1 MEMYFKR
8 MKDEWTGL
16 VEQAD
21 PLIRAKAAEIA
32 VAHAHYLSIEFYRI
46 VRIDP
51 HAEEF
56 LSNEQVERQLKSAM
70 ERWII
75 NVLSAQVDDVERLI
89 QIQHTVAEVHARIGI
104 PVEIVEMGFR
114 VLKKIL
120 YPVIFSSDYSAAE
133 KLQVYHFSIN
143 SIDIAM
149 EVMTRAF
156 TFSDSSASKEDENY
170 RIFSLLENAE
180 EEKERQIASLLSWEI
195 DIIYKVLLDSDLGS
209 SLPLSQADF
218 GLWFN
223 HKGRHYFSGIAEVG
237 HMMGA
242 VLINENDE
250 VMFFNPAAEKLWG
263 YKREE
268 VIGNNIDM
276 LIPRDLRPAHP
287 EYIRHNREGGKARVE
302 GMSREL
308 QLEKKDGSKIWTRFA
323 LSKVSAEGKI
333 YYLALVRDASVEMA
347 QKEQTRQLIIAV
359 DHLDRPVIV
368 LDPERHIVQCN
379 RAFTEMFGYC
389 ISEASGMQ
397 PDSLLNI
404 PEFPADNRIRLQQL
418 LWKTAR
424 DQDEFL
430 LLTRTGEKIWIK
442 ASISPV
448 YDVLAHLQNLVM
460 TFSDITEERQ
470 IRQLEGNIL
479 AAMCSSPPFHEMGE
493 IICRNIESVLN
504 ESHVSLF
511 ALRNGMPIHWAS
523 SSHGAEVQNAQSWSA
538 TIRQRDGAPAGILQ
552 IKTSSGAETSAFIE
566 RVADI
571 SQHMAALALEQE
583 KSRQHIEQLI
593 QFDPMTGLPNRNNL
607 HNYLDDLVDK
617 AVSPV
622 VYLISVDHIQDV
634 IDSLGYAWADQA
646 LLEVVNRFREKLKPD
661 QYLCRIEGTQF
672 VLVSLENDVS
682 NITQIADELRNV
694 VSKPI
699 MIDDKPFPLTLSIG
713 ISYDVGKN
721 RDYLLSTAH
730 NAMDF
735 IRKNGG
741 NGWQFFSPA
750 MNEMV
755 KERLVLGAALKEA
768 ISNNQLKLV
777 YQPQIFAETGELY
790 GIEALARWHDPLHGH
805 VPPSRFIPLAEE
817 IGEIENIGRWVIA
830 EACRQLAEWR
840 SQNIHIP
847 ALSVNLSALHFRS
860 NQLPNQVSDAMHAWG
875 IDGHQLTVE
884 ITESMMMEHDTEIF
898 KRIQILRDMGVGLSV
913 DDFGTG
919 FSGLSRLVS
928 LPVTEIKIDKSFVD
942 RCLTEKRILALL
954 EAITSIGQSL
964 NLTVVAEGVETKE
977 QFEMLRKIHCR
988 VIQGYFFSRP
998 LPAEEI
1004 PGWMSSVLPLKI

>member
-1 MEMYFKR
+1 MKMYFKR

-180 EEKERQIASLLSWEI
+180 EEKERQIASILSWEI

-237 HMMGA
+237 HISRLIQDFDGIFNQTMRNTRNLNNRSLRVKFLLQIRNTVSQIITLLRELFEEVSRHEVGMDVLTKLLNRRFLPTIFKREIAHANRTGTPLS
-242 VLINENDE
+242 VLIIDVDKFKEINDTWGHNTGDEILRKVSQAFYDNVRSSDYVFRYGGDEFIIVLTEASENETLRT
-250 VMFFNPAAEKLWG
+250 AE
-263 YKREE
+263 R
-268 VIGNNIDM
+268 
-276 LIPRDLRPAHP
+276 
-287 EYIRHNREGGKARVE
+287 IRSRVE
-302 GMSREL
+302 KTKLKAANGE
-308 QLEKKDGSKIWTRFA
+308 DIA
-323 LSKVSAEGKI
+323 LS
-333 YYLALVRDASVEMA
+333 L
-347 QKEQTRQLIIAV
+347 
-359 DHLDRPVIV
+359 
-368 LDPERHIVQCN
+368 
-379 RAFTEMFGYC
+379 
-389 ISEASGMQ
+389 
-397 PDSLLNI
+397 
-404 PEFPADNRIRLQQL
+404 
-418 LWKTAR
+418 
-424 DQDEFL
+424 
-430 LLTRTGEKIWIK
+430 
-442 ASISPV
+442 SI
-448 YDVLAHLQNLVM
+448 
-460 TFSDITEERQ
+460 
-470 IRQLEGNIL
+470 G
-479 AAMCSSPPFHEMGE
+479 AAMF
-493 IICRNIESVLN
+493 
-504 ESHVSLF
+504 
-511 ALRNGMPIHWAS
+511 NGHPDYERLIQ
-523 SSHGAEVQNAQSWSA
+523 VQNPQSWSA

-593 QFDPMTGLPNRNNL
+593 QFDPMTGLPKRNNL

-622 VYLISVDHIQDV
+622 VYLIGVDHIQDV

-721 RDYLLSTAH
+721 RDYLLSNAH
-730 NAMDF
+730 NAMDY

-790 GIEALARWHDPLHGH
+790 GIEALARWHDPQHGH

>member
-1 MEMYFKR
+1 MKMYFKR

-180 EEKERQIASLLSWEI
+180 EEKERQIASILSWEI

-237 HMMGA
+237 HISRLIQDFDGIFNQTMRNTRNLNNRSLRVKFLLQIRNTVSQIITLLRELFEEVSRHEVGMDVLTKLLNRRFLPTIFKREIAHANRTGTPLS
-242 VLINENDE
+242 VLIIDVDKFKEINDTWGHNTGDEILRKVSQAFYDNVRSSDYVFRYGGDEFIIVLTEASENETLRT
-250 VMFFNPAAEKLWG
+250 AE
-263 YKREE
+263 R
-268 VIGNNIDM
+268 
-276 LIPRDLRPAHP
+276 
-287 EYIRHNREGGKARVE
+287 IRSRVE
-302 GMSREL
+302 KTKLKAANGE
-308 QLEKKDGSKIWTRFA
+308 DIA
-323 LSKVSAEGKI
+323 LS
-333 YYLALVRDASVEMA
+333 L
-347 QKEQTRQLIIAV
+347 
-359 DHLDRPVIV
+359 
-368 LDPERHIVQCN
+368 
-379 RAFTEMFGYC
+379 
-389 ISEASGMQ
+389 
-397 PDSLLNI
+397 
-404 PEFPADNRIRLQQL
+404 
-418 LWKTAR
+418 
-424 DQDEFL
+424 
-430 LLTRTGEKIWIK
+430 
-442 ASISPV
+442 SI
-448 YDVLAHLQNLVM
+448 
-460 TFSDITEERQ
+460 
-470 IRQLEGNIL
+470 G
-479 AAMCSSPPFHEMGE
+479 AAMF
-493 IICRNIESVLN
+493 
-504 ESHVSLF
+504 
-511 ALRNGMPIHWAS
+511 NGHPDYERLIQ
-523 SSHGAEVQNAQSWSA
+523 VQNPQSWSA

-593 QFDPMTGLPNRNNL
+593 QFDPMTGLPKRNNL

-622 VYLISVDHIQDV
+622 VYLIGVDHIQDV

-730 NAMDF
+730 NAMDY

-790 GIEALARWHDPLHGH
+790 GIEALARWHDPQHGH

-977 QFEMLRKIHCR
+977 QFEMLRKLHCR

>member
-1 MEMYFKR
+1 MKMYFKR

-180 EEKERQIASLLSWEI
+180 EEKERQIASILSWEI

-237 HMMGA
+237 HISRLIQDFDGIFNQTMRNTRNLNNRSLRVKFLLQIRNTVSQIITLLRELFEEVSRHEVGMDVLTKLLNRRFLPTIFKREIAHANRTGTPLS
-242 VLINENDE
+242 VLIIDVDKFKEINDTWGHNTGDEILRKVSQAFYDNVRSSDYVFRYGGDEFIIVLTEASENETLRT
-250 VMFFNPAAEKLWG
+250 AE
-263 YKREE
+263 R
-268 VIGNNIDM
+268 
-276 LIPRDLRPAHP
+276 
-287 EYIRHNREGGKARVE
+287 IRSRVE
-302 GMSREL
+302 KTKLKAANGE
-308 QLEKKDGSKIWTRFA
+308 DIA
-323 LSKVSAEGKI
+323 LS
-333 YYLALVRDASVEMA
+333 L
-347 QKEQTRQLIIAV
+347 
-359 DHLDRPVIV
+359 
-368 LDPERHIVQCN
+368 
-379 RAFTEMFGYC
+379 
-389 ISEASGMQ
+389 
-397 PDSLLNI
+397 
-404 PEFPADNRIRLQQL
+404 
-418 LWKTAR
+418 
-424 DQDEFL
+424 
-430 LLTRTGEKIWIK
+430 
-442 ASISPV
+442 SI
-448 YDVLAHLQNLVM
+448 
-460 TFSDITEERQ
+460 
-470 IRQLEGNIL
+470 G
-479 AAMCSSPPFHEMGE
+479 AAMF
-493 IICRNIESVLN
+493 
-504 ESHVSLF
+504 
-511 ALRNGMPIHWAS
+511 NGHPDYERLIQ
-523 SSHGAEVQNAQSWSA
+523 VQNPQSWSA

-593 QFDPMTGLPNRNNL
+593 QFDPMTGLPKRNNL

-622 VYLISVDHIQDV
+622 VYLIGVDHIQDV

-730 NAMDF
+730 NAMDY

-790 GIEALARWHDPLHGH
+790 GIEALARWHDPQHGH

>member
-1 MEMYFKR
+1 M
-8 MKDEWTGL
+8 
-16 VEQAD
+16 
-21 PLIRAKAAEIA
+21 
-32 VAHAHYLSIEFYRI
+32 
-46 VRIDP
+46 
-51 HAEEF
+51 
-56 LSNEQVERQLKSAM
+56 RQ
-70 ERWII
+70 
-75 NVLSAQVDDVERLI
+75 D
-89 QIQHTVAEVHARIGI
+89 AEVIMKLTDADNAADGI
-104 PVEIVEMGFR
+104 FFP
-114 VLKKIL
+114 
-120 YPVIFSSDYSAAE
+120 A
-133 KLQVYHFSIN
+133 
-143 SIDIAM
+143 
-149 EVMTRAF
+149 
-156 TFSDSSASKEDENY
+156 
-170 RIFSLLENAE
+170 LEQN
-180 EEKERQIASLLSWEI
+180 
-195 DIIYKVLLDSDLGS
+195 
-209 SLPLSQADF
+209 
-218 GLWFN
+218 
-223 HKGRHYFSGIAEVG
+223 
-237 HMMGA
+237 MMGA

-287 EYIRHNREGGKARVE
+287 QYIRHNREGGKARVE

-323 LSKVSAEGKI
+323 LSKVSAEGKV

-389 ISEASGMQ
+389 INEASGMQ
-397 PDSLLNI
+397 PDTLLNI

-622 VYLISVDHIQDV
+622 VYLIGVDHIQDV

-661 QYLCRIEGTQF
+661 QYLCRIEGASF

-682 NITQIADELRNV
+682 NITQIADELR
-694 VSKPI
+694 K
-699 MIDDKPFPLTLSIG
+699 
-713 ISYDVGKN
+713 
-721 RDYLLSTAH
+721 
-730 NAMDF
+730 
-735 IRKNGG
+735 
-741 NGWQFFSPA
+741 
-750 MNEMV
+750 
-755 KERLVLGAALKEA
+755 
-768 ISNNQLKLV
+768 
-777 YQPQIFAETGELY
+777 
-790 GIEALARWHDPLHGH
+790 
-805 VPPSRFIPLAEE
+805 
-817 IGEIENIGRWVIA
+817 
-830 EACRQLAEWR
+830 LAEWR

-898 KRIQILRDMGVGLSV
+898 KRIQILRDMGIGLSV

-964 NLTVVAEGVETKE
+964 NLTVVAEGIETKE

>member
-180 EEKERQIASLLSWEI
+180 EEKERQIASILSWEI

-237 HMMGA
+237 HISRLIQDFDGIFNQTMRNTRNLNNRSLRVKFLLQIRNTVSQIITLLRELFEEVSRHEVGMDVLTKLLNRRFLPTIFKREIAHANRTGTPLS
-242 VLINENDE
+242 VLIIDVDKFKEINDTWGHNTGDEILRKVSQAFYDNVRSSDYVFRYGGDEFIIVLTEASENETLRT
-250 VMFFNPAAEKLWG
+250 AE
-263 YKREE
+263 R
-268 VIGNNIDM
+268 
-276 LIPRDLRPAHP
+276 
-287 EYIRHNREGGKARVE
+287 IRSRVE
-302 GMSREL
+302 KTKLKAANGE
-308 QLEKKDGSKIWTRFA
+308 DIA
-323 LSKVSAEGKI
+323 LS
-333 YYLALVRDASVEMA
+333 L
-347 QKEQTRQLIIAV
+347 
-359 DHLDRPVIV
+359 
-368 LDPERHIVQCN
+368 
-379 RAFTEMFGYC
+379 
-389 ISEASGMQ
+389 
-397 PDSLLNI
+397 
-404 PEFPADNRIRLQQL
+404 
-418 LWKTAR
+418 
-424 DQDEFL
+424 
-430 LLTRTGEKIWIK
+430 
-442 ASISPV
+442 SI
-448 YDVLAHLQNLVM
+448 
-460 TFSDITEERQ
+460 
-470 IRQLEGNIL
+470 G
-479 AAMCSSPPFHEMGE
+479 AAMF
-493 IICRNIESVLN
+493 
-504 ESHVSLF
+504 
-511 ALRNGMPIHWAS
+511 NGHPDYERLIQ
-523 SSHGAEVQNAQSWSA
+523 VQNPQSWSA

-593 QFDPMTGLPNRNNL
+593 QFDPMTGLPKRNNL

-622 VYLISVDHIQDV
+622 VYLIGVDHIQDV

-730 NAMDF
+730 NAMDY

-790 GIEALARWHDPLHGH
+790 GIEALARWHDPQHGH

>member
-1 MEMYFKR
+1 MKMYFKR

-180 EEKERQIASLLSWEI
+180 EEKERQIASILSWEI

-237 HMMGA
+237 HISRLIQDFDGIFNQTMRNTRNLNNRSLRVKFLLQIRNTVSQIITLLRELFEEVSRHEVGMDVLTKLLNRRFLPTIFKREIAHANRTGTPLS
-242 VLINENDE
+242 VLIIDVDKFKEINDTWGHNTGDEILRKVSQAFYDNVRSSDYVFRYGGDEFIIVLTEASENETLRT
-250 VMFFNPAAEKLWG
+250 AE
-263 YKREE
+263 R
-268 VIGNNIDM
+268 
-276 LIPRDLRPAHP
+276 
-287 EYIRHNREGGKARVE
+287 IRSRVE
-302 GMSREL
+302 KTKLKAANGE
-308 QLEKKDGSKIWTRFA
+308 DIA
-323 LSKVSAEGKI
+323 LS
-333 YYLALVRDASVEMA
+333 L
-347 QKEQTRQLIIAV
+347 
-359 DHLDRPVIV
+359 
-368 LDPERHIVQCN
+368 
-379 RAFTEMFGYC
+379 
-389 ISEASGMQ
+389 
-397 PDSLLNI
+397 
-404 PEFPADNRIRLQQL
+404 
-418 LWKTAR
+418 
-424 DQDEFL
+424 
-430 LLTRTGEKIWIK
+430 
-442 ASISPV
+442 SI
-448 YDVLAHLQNLVM
+448 
-460 TFSDITEERQ
+460 
-470 IRQLEGNIL
+470 G
-479 AAMCSSPPFHEMGE
+479 AAMF
-493 IICRNIESVLN
+493 
-504 ESHVSLF
+504 
-511 ALRNGMPIHWAS
+511 NGHPDYERLIQ
-523 SSHGAEVQNAQSWSA
+523 VQNAQSWSA

-593 QFDPMTGLPNRNNL
+593 QFDPMTGLPKRNNL

-622 VYLISVDHIQDV
+622 VYLIGVDHIQDV

-730 NAMDF
+730 NSMDY

-790 GIEALARWHDPLHGH
+790 GIEALARWHDPQHGH

>member
-1 MEMYFKR
+1 MKMYFKR

-120 YPVIFSSDYSAAE
+120 YPVIFSSDYSAVE

-180 EEKERQIASLLSWEI
+180 EEKERQIASILSWEI

-237 HMMGA
+237 HISRLIQDFDGIFNQTMRNTRNLNNRSLRVKFLLQIRNTVSQIITLLRELFEEVSRHEVGMDVLTKLLNRRFLPTIFKREIAHANRTGTPLS
-242 VLINENDE
+242 VLIIDVDKFKEINDTWGHNTGDEILRKVSQAFYDNVRSSDYVFRYGGDEFIIVLTEASENETLRT
-250 VMFFNPAAEKLWG
+250 AE
-263 YKREE
+263 R
-268 VIGNNIDM
+268 
-276 LIPRDLRPAHP
+276 
-287 EYIRHNREGGKARVE
+287 IRSRVE
-302 GMSREL
+302 KTKLKAANGE
-308 QLEKKDGSKIWTRFA
+308 DIA
-323 LSKVSAEGKI
+323 LS
-333 YYLALVRDASVEMA
+333 L
-347 QKEQTRQLIIAV
+347 
-359 DHLDRPVIV
+359 
-368 LDPERHIVQCN
+368 
-379 RAFTEMFGYC
+379 
-389 ISEASGMQ
+389 
-397 PDSLLNI
+397 
-404 PEFPADNRIRLQQL
+404 
-418 LWKTAR
+418 
-424 DQDEFL
+424 
-430 LLTRTGEKIWIK
+430 
-442 ASISPV
+442 SI
-448 YDVLAHLQNLVM
+448 
-460 TFSDITEERQ
+460 
-470 IRQLEGNIL
+470 G
-479 AAMCSSPPFHEMGE
+479 AAMF
-493 IICRNIESVLN
+493 
-504 ESHVSLF
+504 
-511 ALRNGMPIHWAS
+511 NGHPDYERLIQ
-523 SSHGAEVQNAQSWSA
+523 VQNAQSWSA

-593 QFDPMTGLPNRNNL
+593 QFDPMTGLPKRNNL

-622 VYLISVDHIQDV
+622 VYLIGVDHIQDV

-730 NAMDF
+730 NAMDY

-790 GIEALARWHDPLHGH
+790 GIEALARWHDPQHGH

>member
-237 HMMGA
+237 HISRLIQDFDGIFNQTMRNTRNLNNRSLRVKFLLQIRNTVSQIITLLRELFEEVSRHEVGMDVLTKLLNRRFLPTIFKREIAHANRTGTPLS
-242 VLINENDE
+242 VLIIDVDKFKEINDTWGHNTGDEILRKVSQAFYDNVRSSDYVFRYGGDEFIIVLTEASENETLRT
-250 VMFFNPAAEKLWG
+250 AE
-263 YKREE
+263 R
-268 VIGNNIDM
+268 
-276 LIPRDLRPAHP
+276 
-287 EYIRHNREGGKARVE
+287 IRSRVE
-302 GMSREL
+302 KTKLKAANGE
-308 QLEKKDGSKIWTRFA
+308 DIA
-323 LSKVSAEGKI
+323 LS
-333 YYLALVRDASVEMA
+333 
-347 QKEQTRQLIIAV
+347 
-359 DHLDRPVIV
+359 
-368 LDPERHIVQCN
+368 
-379 RAFTEMFGYC
+379 
-389 ISEASGMQ
+389 
-397 PDSLLNI
+397 
-404 PEFPADNRIRLQQL
+404 
-418 LWKTAR
+418 
-424 DQDEFL
+424 
-430 LLTRTGEKIWIK
+430 
-442 ASISPV
+442 
-448 YDVLAHLQNLVM
+448 
-460 TFSDITEERQ
+460 
-470 IRQLEGNIL
+470 
-479 AAMCSSPPFHEMGE
+479 
-493 IICRNIESVLN
+493 
-504 ESHVSLF
+504 
-511 ALRNGMPIHWAS
+511 
-523 SSHGAEVQNAQSWSA
+523 
-538 TIRQRDGAPAGILQ
+538 
-552 IKTSSGAETSAFIE
+552 
-566 RVADI
+566 
-571 SQHMAALALEQE
+571 
-583 KSRQHIEQLI
+583 
-593 QFDPMTGLPNRNNL
+593 
-607 HNYLDDLVDK
+607 
-617 AVSPV
+617 
-622 VYLISVDHIQDV
+622 
-634 IDSLGYAWADQA
+634 
-646 LLEVVNRFREKLKPD
+646 
-661 QYLCRIEGTQF
+661 
-672 VLVSLENDVS
+672 
-682 NITQIADELRNV
+682 
-694 VSKPI
+694 
-699 MIDDKPFPLTLSIG
+699 LSIG
-713 ISYDVGKN
+713 
-721 RDYLLSTAH
+721 A
-730 NAMDF
+730 AMF
-735 IRKNGG
+735 NG
-741 NGWQFFSPA
+741 
-750 MNEMV
+750 
-755 KERLVLGAALKEA
+755 
-768 ISNNQLKLV
+768 
-777 YQPQIFAETGELY
+777 
-790 GIEALARWHDPLHGH
+790 H
-805 VPPSRFIPLAEE
+805 
-817 IGEIENIGRWVIA
+817 
-830 EACRQLAEWR
+830 
-840 SQNIHIP
+840 
-847 ALSVNLSALHFRS
+847 LSALHFRS